1 MRLPTPDSLGW
12 VRVDSWIAS
21 GWRSFASRN
30 DFTGCGG
37 TFPLSGYKSAKI
49 GGVFVLIVVTGFLT
63 GNFGGVIRAVWVYLR
78 LAQTDRMRPCD
89 TDAERS
95 IDHSCRVPT

>member
-1 MRLPTPDSLGW
+1 MSDSLGW
-12 VRVDSWIAS
+12 AKTDSWIAS
-21 GWRSFASRN
+21 GWRSFAPRN
-30 DFTGCGG
+30 DFTGWGG
-37 TFPLSGYKSAKI
+37 MFPLSGYKSAKI